1 MNPPRAPRAPP
12 RAREAAEGDAPA
24 VSTPGGRAPRLVV
37 VSNRVADPRKTAA
50 GGLAVALA
58 EFLNNT
64 GGLWFG
70 WSGKVIEAAEG
81 GVAGEGALHTHQA
94 GPVKLVT
101 VDLSREDHDTYYL
114 GYSNGVLWP
123 VCHYR
128 LDLADFDAGFIG
140 GYRRV
145 NQLFARKLAPL
156 LRPDDLVWV
165 HDYHLIP
172 LGSELRALGCQQRIG
187 YFLHIPLP
195 PPLILA
201 AIPGH
206 DWLMRGLC
214 SYDLVGLQSQAD
226 LEHFTRYIQR
236 EAHAQDLGEG
246 RWRVFNRTLQAGA
259 YPIGIDVDEFSAL
272 TQAREAQQMYT
283 RMTREYSRRKL
294 LVGVDRLDY
303 SKGLPQRMRA
313 FRELLKKYPDT
324 HRSATLIQIAS
335 PSREDVSAYSEI
347 LHELESLCGSIN
359 GNYGELDWMPVRYMH
374 RTVARSR
381 LPGLYRAS
389 RVALVTPLRDGMNLV
404 AKEFI
409 AAQDPADPGVLVLS
423 RFAGAAEQLT
433 EALLVNPY
441 DTEGTAEAIHLALQM
456 PLEERVS
463 RHASLMA
470 TCKAFDVHWWC
481 ESFLSDLRKAQA
493 QESGTPWL
501 RL

>member
-1 MNPPRAPRAPP
+1 M
-12 RAREAAEGDAPA
+12 
-24 VSTPGGRAPRLVV
+24 SRLVV

-58 EFLNNT
+58 EVLNNT

-70 WSGKVIEAAEG
+70 WSGKVIEAADG
-81 GVAGEGALHTHQA
+81 GRPGESELRTQHA
-94 GPVKLVT
+94 GPATLVT
-101 VDLSREDHDTYYL
+101 LDLSREDHDSYYL

-123 VCHYR
+123 VFHYR
-128 LDLADFDAGFIG
+128 LDLADFDAGYIA

-156 LRPDDLVWV
+156 LRDDDIVWV

-172 LGSELRALGCQQRIG
+172 LAAELRALGCNHRIG

-206 DWLMRGLC
+206 DWLIRALFA
-214 SYDLVGLQSQAD
+214 YDLVGFQSKAD
-226 LEHFTRYIQR
+226 HGHFCNYVET
-236 EAHAQDLGEG
+236 EAHAQNLGEG
-246 RWRVFNRTLQAGA
+246 RWRAFNRTVQAGA
-259 YPIGIDVDEFSAL
+259 FPIGIDVQEFTGLAN
-272 TQAREAQQMYT
+272 APEGRDMYE
-283 RMTREYSRRKL
+283 RMRREYSRRKL

-313 FRELLKKYPDT
+313 FRELLQRYPET
-324 HRSATLIQIAS
+324 HNSATLIQIAS
-335 PSREDVSAYSEI
+335 PSREDVSAYNDI
-347 LHELESLCGSIN
+347 LHELESICGSIN
-359 GNYGELDWMPVRYMH
+359 GNFGELDWMPVRYMH
-374 RTVARSR
+374 RTVSRQR

-404 AKEFI
+404 AKEFVV
-409 AAQDPADPGVLVLS
+409 AQNPEDPGVLVLS
-423 RFAGAAEQLT
+423 RFAGAAEQMS

-441 DTEGTAEAIHLALQM
+441 DTEGTANAIHLALQM
-456 PLEERVS
+456 PLEERRE
-463 RHASLMA
+463 RHRVLMESIRRY
-470 TCKAFDVHWWC
+470 DVHWWC
-481 ESFLSDLRKAQA
+481 DTFLDTLSKAKA
-493 QESGTPWL
+493 EETGTPWL